1 MKDLFDEK
9 MHASRPEQSIP
20 AREAMFA
27 RVMEQLPSSRPV
39 PVQVASPYT
48 TWLQKPSRS
57 LVAGLFGVF
66 LVVGLGGTVAAAEAA
81 KPGDWL
87 FSVDQKTEAMRL
99 LLASEARKAELRSA
113 FLDERQQELTA
124 IITEEVERTK
134 REIEDISDSVKVN
147 EQGEERITRAVDA
160 FLRQAKQLPQ
170 SDTEGRRRAVI
181 SLIDEVRV
189 HGREGDDM
197 RLRIDDDR
205 FEIRTETMR
214 VRSRDDGEL
223 EVRIRHDDNDRD
235 DDIDNDNDRSIHK
248 DDDHQ
253 FDDSNVRDR
262 ESDDS
267 NDDDHEEEDQRD
279 TSGHGGVNDMSD
291 WRDDDDGRSKDR
303 HGDDDTDEDKDKVED
318 KKGDNSGKSDDD

>member
-9 MHASRPEQSIP
+9 MHVSRPEQSIP
-20 AREAMFA
+20 AREAMFV
-27 RVMEQLPSSRPV
+27 RVMEQVSGGMPV
-39 PVQVASPYT
+39 STKIVSPYT
-48 TWLQKPSRS
+48 MWLQKPARS

-99 LLASEARKAELRSA
+99 LLASEARKVELRSA

-124 IITEEVERTK
+124 IIAEEVERTK
-134 REIEDISDSVKVN
+134 REIEEISDSLKVN
-147 EQGEERITRAVDA
+147 EQGEERIARAVDA
-160 FLRQAKQLPQ
+160 FLRQAEQLPQ
-170 SDTEGRRRAVI
+170 SDTESRRRAVI

-223 EVRIRHDDNDRD
+223 EVRIGHDDNHRD
-235 DDIDNDNDRSIHK
+235 DNDSDNDRSIHK
-248 DDDHQ
+248 DDDNK
-253 FDDSNVRDR
+253 FDDSNPRDK
-262 ESDDS
+262 ESDDL
-267 NDDDHEEEDQRD
+267 NDDDHEEEDKRD
-279 TSGHGGVNDMSD
+279 TSGHGSVNDMRD
-291 WRDDDDGRSKDR
+291 RRDDDDERSKDR
-303 HGDDDTDEDKDKVED
+303 EGDDDKNEDEDKGED
-318 KKGDNSGKSDDD
+318 KKGRQFR